1 MSKAVIEHWRDG
13 ECIERLVVTE
23 AHLQQVGDVTKIVFP
38 PGMFILATDD
48 ELRFRAK
55 EIVEVLEHAIR

>member
-23 AHLQQVGDVTKIVFP
+23 AHLQRVGDVTKIVSP

-48 ELRFRAK
+48 ELHFRAR
-55 EIVEVLEHAIR
+55 EVIEVLEHAVR

>member
-13 ECIERLVVTE
+13 ERIERLVVTE
-23 AHLQQVGDVTKIVFP
+23 THLQRVGDVTRIVFP

-48 ELRFRAK
+48 ELRFRAR
-55 EIVEVLEHAIR
+55 EVIEVLEHAVR

>member
-23 AHLQQVGDVTKIVFP
+23 IHLQRVGDVTRIVFP

-48 ELRFRAK
+48 ELRFRAH
-55 EIVEVLEHAIR
+55 EVIEVLEHAVG

>member
-23 AHLQQVGDVTKIVFP
+23 THLQRVGDVTRIVFP

-48 ELRFRAK
+48 ELRFRAR
-55 EIVEVLEHAIR
+55 EVIEVLEHAVR